1 MAGTHKNV
9 LIFVLYKDNDNCL
22 EFLLSNL
29 SWMSDELM
37 GGGEEYNNCIIS
49 YKRKRLFDRKTQLV
63 RMISL

>member
-29 SWMSDELM
+29 RWMSDELV
-37 GGGEEYNNCIIS
+37 GGGNIMTIIL
-49 YKRKRLFDRKTQLV
+49 YKR
-63 RMISL
+63 IASL

>member
-37 GGGEEYNNCIIS
+37 GGGRNIIS
-49 YKRKRLFDRKTQLV
+49 
-63 RMISL
+63 

>member
-37 GGGEEYNNCIIS
+37 GGGRNIITV
-49 YKRKRLFDRKTQLV
+49 LFLTKE
-63 RMISL
+63 